1 MVVLGIILCLVGMVL
16 IDTNIDFFKTNW
28 MGVLGYIIILCGATV
43 LSIAI
48 S

>member
-1 MVVLGIILCLVGMVL
+1 MIVLGIILCLVGIVL

-28 MGVLGYIIILCGATV
+28 MGALGYIVVVCGAAV
-43 LSIAI
+43 LSIAF

>member
-1 MVVLGIILCLVGMVL
+1 MIVLGIILCLVGMVL

-28 MGVLGYIIILCGATV
+28 MGALGYIIVLCGAAIF
-43 LSIAI
+43 SIAI